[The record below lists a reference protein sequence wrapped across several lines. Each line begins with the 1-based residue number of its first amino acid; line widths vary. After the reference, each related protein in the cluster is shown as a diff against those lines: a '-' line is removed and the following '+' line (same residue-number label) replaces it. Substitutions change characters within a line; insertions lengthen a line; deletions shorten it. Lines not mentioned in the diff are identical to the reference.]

1 MIHFTYIPKDTA
13 IHRLHPMTKF
23 AWLASIGLLSFVLP
37 RPEELAVLLFS
48 VALVAVAAGVAV
60 PWARFMRVA
69 LLPALIITVV
79 NILMAP
85 YGGERMM
92 FASYSGSN
100 DVLFSYRLGGVSFMM
115 TVHSLQKGVFLG
127 LRWLNVIAPA
137 GVFIFT
143 TKAEEFAI
151 AIASLRVPY
160 TYAFAV
166 GMAFRLL
173 PLVLEDT
180 QTILSAQRA
189 RGLDWDGSLFRRFR
203 AAPAIV
209 IPLIACSIRRAVD
222 MAAAM
227 ETRAYGA
234 SGSRTVCY
242 PLVFWRRDQWLVAAF
257 GVVLVVGL
265 VHRFLGS

>member
-1 MIHFTYIPKDTA
+1 MLHFTYIPKDTLV
-13 IHRLHPMTKF
+13 HRLHPLTKF
-23 AWLASIGLLSFVLP
+23 CWLATVGLLSFVLP
-37 RPEELAVLLFS
+37 RPGGLAVLLAS
-48 VALVAVAAGVAV
+48 VALVATVAGVGGA
-60 PWARFMRVA
+60 WTRFMRVA
-69 LLPALIITVV
+69 LVPALVITVV

-92 FASYSGSN
+92 FATYTGSN
-100 DVLFSYRLGGVSFMM
+100 HLLFSYHLGGVPFMM
-115 TVHSLQKGVFLG
+115 TVYSLQKGVFLG
-127 LRWLNVIAPA
+127 LRWLDVIAPA

-143 TKAEEFAI
+143 TKAEDFAA

-160 TYAFAV
+160 TLAFSI

-189 RGLDWDGSLFRRFR
+189 RGLDWDGGLVRRFR
-203 AAPAIV
+203 AAPAV
-209 IPLIACSIRRAVD
+209 VVPLIACSIRRAVD

-234 SGSRTVCY
+234 SRTRSVCY
-242 PLVFWRRDQWLVAAF
+242 PLVFGRGDPSLLVAL
-257 GVVLVVGL
+257 GVVLALGL
-265 VHRFLGS
+265 IYRFAWS

>member
-1 MIHFTYIPKDTA
+1 MLHFTYIPKDTA
-13 IHRLHPMTKF
+13 LHRLHPLTKF
-23 AWLASIGLLSFVLP
+23 SWLASVGLLSFVLP
-37 RPEELAVLLFS
+37 RPEELAVLLLS
-48 VALVAVAAGVAV
+48 VALVAMAAGVAGAWV
-60 PWARFMRVA
+60 RFMRVA
-69 LLPALIITVV
+69 LLPACVITVV

-92 FASYSGSN
+92 FATYSGSN
-100 DVLFSYRLGGVSFMM
+100 DVLFSGSLGGVTFMM

-143 TKAEEFAI
+143 TKAEDFAV

-160 TYAFAV
+160 TLAFSI

-180 QTILSAQRA
+180 QTILAAQRA
-189 RGLDWDGSLFRRFR
+189 RGLDWDGGLIRRFR
-203 AAPAIV
+203 AAPAV
-209 IPLIACSIRRAVD
+209 VVPLIACSIRRAVD

-234 SGSRTVCY
+234 SSTRSVCY
-242 PLVFWRRDQWLVAAF
+242 PLVFWRRDQWLVGALV
-257 GVVLVVGL
+257 VVLALGFA
-265 VHRFLGS
+265 HRFAGS